1 MRTSRLLAL
10 ALVAV
15 VAGGCGS
22 STISDTPVPR
32 AAAAQTATLGW
43 VEFAG
48 PPGSRLVFRVRSFSI
63 TQDGWRAA
71 VAVTNDTTSTFT
83 VDRGQETPDF
93 GFGVMLF
100 ETGSPAEL
108 EQRNTRRDLPVLR
121 RATAFA
127 PSLPASF
134 APHAT
139 WTGTASGAGAL
150 PGGLW
155 VRFVFGAFK
164 PKGTMPPSLSDEGAR
179 DYLIWITDHAHRL
192 RT

>member
-1 MRTSRLLAL
+1 MRTPRLLAL

-100 ETGSPAEL
+100 ETGSPA
-108 EQRNTRRDLPVLR
+108 
-121 RATAFA
+121 
-127 PSLPASF
+127 
-134 APHAT
+134 
-139 WTGTASGAGAL
+139 
-150 PGGLW
+150 
-155 VRFVFGAFK
+155 
-164 PKGTMPPSLSDEGAR
+164 
-179 DYLIWITDHAHRL
+179 
-192 RT
+192 